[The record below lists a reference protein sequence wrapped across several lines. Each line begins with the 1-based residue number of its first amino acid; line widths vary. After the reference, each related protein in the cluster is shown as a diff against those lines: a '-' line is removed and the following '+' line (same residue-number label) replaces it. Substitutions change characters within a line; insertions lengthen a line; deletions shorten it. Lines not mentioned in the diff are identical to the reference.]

1 MDNSGNSP
9 VTVTSENNITS
20 NTNNTNIPPN
30 NDVRLTIDTSSVP
43 GEIQTINTTEG
54 PIRDDVSTYSTD
66 YPVLPPVQQRISLF
80 QPVSSDEYSE
90 RSTLDSR
97 QSVQQPLPHSAV
109 RPSDNSFTGTMT
121 PSSITKVNTN
131 THNQANSN
139 VKFNIFKNEFIA
151 IRSNNIHV
159 LKESKECKR
168 LLDLKYND
176 LLFMI
181 NNIQTSV
188 IFTSTISGFLQA
200 TKLQFEISNTV
211 VSVVSITIATYISL
225 VLSISKYYAL
235 DELKERIQLL
245 REKYSLLLNEIDYNM
260 DKLGPWS
267 MRRIWKYE
275 DPYKKY
281 EEWRISRDDVNN
293 RYNEIVNTKKEL
305 VTEYECIMDT
315 KSRNHYHI
323 QNKRLN
329 LENKQ
334 KIYEWE
340 KKEVDL
346 ETIIAKDKKDVQEKA
361 RLQQLDIRRGSVMLA
376 TEDLDNWTFEA
387 DEWSSV

>member
-1 MDNSGNSP
+1 MD
-9 VTVTSENNITS
+9 TSANIPNTP
-20 NTNNTNIPPN
+20 NTPNTTNTTNN
-30 NDVRLTIDTSSVP
+30 RLTIDTSSDQ
-43 GEIQTINTTEG
+43 GEPNAMEG
-54 PIRDDVSTYSTD
+54 PIRDDVSVYSTE
-66 YPVLPPVQQRISLF
+66 YPVLPPVQQRISVF
-80 QPVSSDEYSE
+80 EPVSSDEYSE
-90 RSTLDSR
+90 RSEFDR
-97 QSVQQPLPHSAV
+97 QSVQSVQSIPQTDNMYVTGAV
-109 RPSDNSFTGTMT
+109 KPSDNSLTGTMT
-121 PSSITKVNTN
+121 PSSITKVDVK
-131 THNQANSN
+131 SN

-200 TKLQFEISNTV
+200 TKLQFEISATA

-275 DPYKKY
+275 DPDKKY
-281 EEWRISRDDVNN
+281 EEWRIARDDVNN

-323 QNKRLN
+323 QNKKLN

-334 KIYEWE
+334 KIYQWE
-340 KKEVDL
+340 KKEIDL
-346 ETIIAKDKKDVQEKA
+346 ETIIAKDKKEVKEKA
-361 RLQQLDIRRGSVMLA
+361 RLQQLEVRRDSVMLA
-376 TEDLDNWTFEA
+376 TEDLDNWTFDA

>member
-1 MDNSGNSP
+1 MD
-9 VTVTSENNITS
+9 TSANTPNT
-20 NTNNTNIPPN
+20 TNN
-30 NDVRLTIDTSSVP
+30 RLTIDTSSDQ
-43 GEIQTINTTEG
+43 GEPNAMEG
-54 PIRDDVSTYSTD
+54 PIRDDVSVYSTE
-66 YPVLPPVQQRISLF
+66 YPVLPPVQQRISVF
-80 QPVSSDEYSE
+80 QPVSSDEYSD
-90 RSTLDSR
+90 RSEFDR
-97 QSVQQPLPHSAV
+97 QSVQSIPQTDHMYATGAV
-109 RPSDNSFTGTMT
+109 KPSDNSLTGTMT
-121 PSSITKVNTN
+121 PSSITKVDVK
-131 THNQANSN
+131 SN

-200 TKLQFEISNTV
+200 TKLQFEISATA

-275 DPYKKY
+275 DPDKKY
-281 EEWRISRDDVNN
+281 EEWRIARDDVNN

-323 QNKRLN
+323 QNKKLN

-334 KIYEWE
+334 KIYQWE
-340 KKEVDL
+340 KKEIDL
-346 ETIIAKDKKDVQEKA
+346 ETIIAKDKKEVKEKA
-361 RLQQLDIRRGSVMLA
+361 RLQQLEVRRDSVMLA
-376 TEDLDNWTFEA
+376 TEDLDNWTFDA

>member
-1 MDNSGNSP
+1 MD
-9 VTVTSENNITS
+9 TSANIPNTP
-20 NTNNTNIPPN
+20 NTPNTTNTTNN
-30 NDVRLTIDTSSVP
+30 RLTIDTSSDQ
-43 GEIQTINTTEG
+43 GEPNATEG
-54 PIRDDVSTYSTD
+54 PIRDDVSIYSTE
-66 YPVLPPVQQRISLF
+66 YPVLPPVQQRISVF
-80 QPVSSDEYSE
+80 QPVSSDEYSD
-90 RSTLDSR
+90 RSEFDR
-97 QSVQQPLPHSAV
+97 QSVQSIPQTDHMYATGAV
-109 RPSDNSFTGTMT
+109 KPSDNSLTGTMT
-121 PSSITKVNTN
+121 PSSITKVDVK
-131 THNQANSN
+131 SN

-200 TKLQFEISNTV
+200 TKLQFEISATA

-275 DPYKKY
+275 DPDKKY
-281 EEWRISRDDVNN
+281 EEWRIARDDVNN

-323 QNKRLN
+323 QNKKLN

-334 KIYEWE
+334 KIYQWE
-340 KKEVDL
+340 KKEIDL
-346 ETIIAKDKKDVQEKA
+346 ETIIAKDKKEVKEKA
-361 RLQQLDIRRGSVMLA
+361 RLQQLEVRRDSVMLA
-376 TEDLDNWTFEA
+376 TEDLDNWTFDA

>member
-1 MDNSGNSP
+1 MDISSNNTIIQNDMSNNINVLGEENLNQLTTPANSIQSNGLPRVGTVSQRIRTFQPDNNSIVSQPEQQLPIPPIIRGHNMANIFSDVSEDNSVSSLPQNP
-9 VTVTSENNITS
+9 TPQNTVK
-20 NTNNTNIPPN
+20 
-30 NDVRLTIDTSSVP
+30 
-43 GEIQTINTTEG
+43 TTE
-54 PIRDDVSTYSTD
+54 
-66 YPVLPPVQQRISLF
+66 
-80 QPVSSDEYSE
+80 
-90 RSTLDSR
+90 
-97 QSVQQPLPHSAV
+97 
-109 RPSDNSFTGTMT
+109 
-121 PSSITKVNTN
+121 KK
-131 THNQANSN
+131 HNGED
-139 VKFNIFKNEFIA
+139 KFNIFKNEYIS
-151 IRSNNIHV
+151 IRSNNIHI

-176 LLFMI
+176 LVSTI

-200 TKLQFEISNTV
+200 TKLQFSMSDV
-211 VSVVSITIATYISL
+211 AVSVVSITIATYISL

-267 MRRIWKYE
+267 KKEIWTYENHDNKYS
-275 DPYKKY
+275 
-281 EEWRISRDDVNN
+281 EWKIIKDDING

-315 KSRNHYHI
+315 KSRNYYHI
-323 QNKRLN
+323 QNKKLN

-340 KKEVDL
+340 KKEVEL
-346 ETIIAKDKKDVQEKA
+346 ETTIAIDKKNTQLKA
-361 RLQQLDIRRGSVMLA
+361 KNEQLNLRRDSIMLA
-376 TEDLDNWTFEA
+376 TEELDNWSFDA
-387 DEWSSV
+387 DEWNSV